1 MIETPQE
8 SFRIVPEEEQR
19 YALHYID
26 DPTNLSFDRYAYS
39 RYKYGDTNQ
48 ARIFGEELSQ
58 GFLKKHGDFLLS
70 SSQPFLALSSPRASI
85 PPAAYFIFQT
95 FLEQI
100 NRFCQIHHR
109 PLIAEHTIQ
118 RLGTIAEDYSTLSE
132 HERFDHLIHERY
144 SIDSQ
149 PVKKKILLF
158 LDDIR
163 ITGMHERN
171 IIRLL
176 DNSGISNRRI
186 FIYYAQLI
194 NEHIPSSFE
203 YQLNRCAIENLSQLL
218 MIINNPLA
226 TFQINTRILKEILRS
241 NTSELNEFLQTIPVE
256 LLSQIYHACLACEY
270 QTMDAFKNT
279 FRQLHCAYEQRR
291 TNISHPNQ

>member
-1 MIETPQE
+1 MIEPPHE
-8 SFRIVPEEEQR
+8 SFRIVVEEQR
-19 YALHYID
+19 YALHDID

-58 GFLKKHGDFLLS
+58 GFLDKHGEFLLS
-70 SSQPFLALSSPRASI
+70 SSQSFLALSSPRARI

-95 FLEQI
+95 FLEQL

-109 PLIAEHTIQ
+109 PPILEHTIQ

-149 PVKKKILLF
+149 SLNNKYLLF

-176 DNSGISNRRI
+176 ENSAISNRRF

-203 YQLNRCAIENLSQLL
+203 YQLNRCAIGNLPQLL
-218 MIINNPLA
+218 TIINNPLSI
-226 TFQINTRILKEILRS
+226 FQINTRILKEILRS
-241 NTSELNEFLQTIPVE
+241 NASELNEFLQSISVE
-256 LLSQIYHACLACEY
+256 LLSQIYHACLACQY
-270 QTMDAFKNT
+270 QTMDAFTGT
-279 FRQLHCAYEQRR
+279 FRQLYCIYEQRR
-291 TNISHPNQ
+291 TNLSHPHQ